1 MYRNSSPDR
10 AFPVIMVQL
19 EVDQGGN
26 AVVVLRKHTSDLG
39 FSQFGAV
46 LGHDKAVIGCFMHKP
61 EACVKMSIGW
71 AIGAARGDWEAAHP
85 RQKGGEATAQETHAT

>member
-1 MYRNSSPDR
+1 MYFCSGQPIHFCSG
-10 AFPVIMVQL
+10 
-19 EVDQGGN
+19 VD
-26 AVVVLRKHTSDLG
+26 S
-39 FSQFGAV
+39 
-46 LGHDKAVIGCFMHKP
+46 FMHKP